1 MDGKSTCMRF
11 VYELEDVVGRLWD
24 VVVPYDVF
32 AKKNKNAIGRDK
44 KDMGKKRNSKQG
56 QG

>member
-1 MDGKSTCMRF
+1 MCF

-44 KDMGKKRNSKQG
+44 KRHGEEEE
-56 QG
+56 

>member
-1 MDGKSTCMRF
+1 MCF